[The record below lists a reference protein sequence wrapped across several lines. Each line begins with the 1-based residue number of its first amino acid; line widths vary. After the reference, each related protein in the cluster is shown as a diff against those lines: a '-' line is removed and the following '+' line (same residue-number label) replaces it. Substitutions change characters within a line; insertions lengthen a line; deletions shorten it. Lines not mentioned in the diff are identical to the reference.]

1 MSDHQQRQNPAS
13 FLSSLYS
20 LEGKV
25 AIVTGGTG
33 VLGGVMALGL
43 ARAGASVVILGRRA
57 ARAEKMASEI
67 ASEGGN
73 ALAVPADVLHKS
85 QLEAACQTVLDRWGN
100 IDILVNAAGG
110 TTPEGSVPVDKTIFD
125 MSLDAMRYVIDLNL
139 IGTLLPCQ
147 VFGSSM
153 AAKGEGC
160 IVNVS
165 SLAVPRAVT
174 RAVAYSA
181 GKAAME
187 NFTRWLAVELALK
200 FGGGLRVN
208 AIAPGFFVGDQNRQL
223 LLNDDGSLTQRG
235 QRIIEHT
242 PAGRFGSPEELVGAL
257 IWLCSRSAT
266 FVNGSVVL
274 VDGGVNAFSGI

>member
-1 MSDHQQRQNPAS
+1 MPPHNQAD
-13 FLSSLYS
+13 FLTSLYS

-25 AIVTGGTG
+25 AVVTGGTG
-33 VLGGVMALGL
+33 VLGGVMAHGL
-43 ARAGASVVILGRRA
+43 ARAGAKVAIMGRRA
-57 ARAEKMASEI
+57 DRARELAAEI
-67 ASEGGN
+67 TNRGCD
-73 ALAVPADVLHKS
+73 ALAVQADVLDRS
-85 QLEAACQTVLDRWGN
+85 QLANACQAVVDHWGR

-110 TTPEGSVPVDKTIFD
+110 TTSEATVPVDQTIFD
-125 MSLDAMRYVIDLNL
+125 MPLDAMRHVIDLNI

-147 VFGSSM
+147 VFG
-153 AAKGEGC
+153 ALIAKQGSGC

-200 FGGGLRVN
+200 FGDGVRVN
-208 AIAPGFFVGDQNRQL
+208 ALAPGFFVGDQNRHL
-223 LLNDDGSLTQRG
+223 LLNDDGSLTRRG

-242 PAGRFGSPEELVGAL
+242 PAGRFGNPEELLGAL
-257 IWLCSRSAT
+257 IWLCSPSAS
-266 FVNGSVVL
+266 FVNGAVVF